1 VTLLRTPG
9 GGYWLA
15 IEFKKRLLELLRVI
29 ALVGSDLTEQ
39 LCGLLIAGFLRF
51 AAMQIPR

>member
-1 VTLLRTPG
+1 MTLLRTPG

-15 IEFKKRLLELLRVI
+15 IEFKKRVLELLRVI

-51 AAMQIPR
+51 AAMHIPR